1 MAEQIPDG
9 RRFLGWTL
17 PVRNLVEA
25 RPDFV
30 RRKN

>member
-1 MAEQIPDG
+1 MG
-9 RRFLGWTL
+9 GVFSRRTL
-17 PVRNLVEA
+17 LVRNLVEA